1 MRSFFSLNSSS
12 MVWFWISYQVCSGLV
27 LISSLSFHLLDFFAV
42 SLPMPDPAV
51 LGAMIKDELM
61 EYLEILINNVVPAV
75 GFSLVIR
82 KVTS

>member
-1 MRSFFSLNSSS
+1 
-12 MVWFWISYQVCSGLV
+12 MVWFWIYYQVCSGLV
-27 LISSLSFHLLDFFAV
+27 LVCSLSFHLFDFLAV

-61 EYLEILINNVVPAV
+61 EYLEILISNVVPAV

>member
-1 MRSFFSLNSSS
+1 

-27 LISSLSFHLLDFFAV
+27 LISSLSFHWLDFFAV

>member
-1 MRSFFSLNSSS
+1 
-12 MVWFWISYQVCSGLV
+12 MVWFVIYYQICSGLV
-27 LISSLSFHLLDFFAV
+27 LISSLFFHLVDFFAV
-42 SLPMPDPAV
+42 SLPMPDPEV

-61 EYLEILINNVVPAV
+61 EYLEILISNVVPAV

>member
-1 MRSFFSLNSSS
+1 
-12 MVWFWISYQVCSGLV
+12 MVWFWIYYQVCSGLV
-27 LISSLSFHLLDFFAV
+27 LICSLFFHIFDFFAV
-42 SLPMPDPAV
+42 ALPMPDPAV

-61 EYLEILINNVVPAV
+61 EYLEILISNVVPAV

>member
-1 MRSFFSLNSSS
+1 
-12 MVWFWISYQVCSGLV
+12 MVLFWIYYQVCSGLV
-27 LISSLSFHLLDFFAV
+27 LICSLSFHFLDFLAV

-61 EYLEILINNVVPAV
+61 EYLEILISNVVPAV
-75 GFSLVIR
+75 GLSLVIR

>member
-1 MRSFFSLNSSS
+1 MDWLFLY
-12 MVWFWISYQVCSGLV
+12 YQICSGLV
-27 LISSLSFHLLDFFAV
+27 LITSLSFHALDFLLGV
-42 SLPMPDPAV
+42 SLPMPEPEV

>member
-1 MRSFFSLNSSS
+1 
-12 MVWFWISYQVCSGLV
+12 MVWFIVYYQICSGLV
-27 LISSLSFHLLDFFAV
+27 LVSSLVFHLVDFLAV
-42 SLPMPDPAV
+42 TLPMPDPEV

-61 EYLEILINNVVPAV
+61 EYLEILISNVVPAV

>member
-1 MRSFFSLNSSS
+1 
-12 MVWFWISYQVCSGLV
+12 MVWFWIYYQVCSGLV
-27 LISSLSFHLLDFFAV
+27 LISSLSFHLLDFFAA

-61 EYLEILINNVVPAV
+61 EYLEILISNVVPAV